1 MGEPLFLCQPP
12 TGYSDKSKTWVNT
25 GALLNRLNFAL
36 AFAGDHMPG
45 AKLDLSTM
53 LGEEASKDPR
63 IALSRALDIFLSG
76 QVAAGT
82 RQALE
87 ERIDDQQVLQAVQQ
101 VNEGLIAGLVLGSPE
116 FERR

>member
-1 MGEPLFLCQPP
+1 
-12 TGYSDKSKTWVNT
+12 
-25 GALLNRLNFAL
+25 
-36 AFAGDHMPG
+36 
-45 AKLDLSTM
+45 

-63 IALSRALDIFLSG
+63 IALSRALDIFLDG